1 MPWKTVRVRSV
12 SKAWPYVNL
21 CMHAYVYFAI
31 CLTTALT
38 PYPTE
43 FGMLIGGQW
52 ESVIGSTDSDG
63 TLPTLQQRWNEALLR
78 CMLTRHMENW
88 SKRGFQARGL
98 VQNQSSRG
106 MGDEDDELIV
116 VPRSRMQQ
124 DDGFTSS
131 SIKKA
136 GWLYYQIPFSSLLI
150 RLATNLSCAAPLP
163 AKGRQSGAASGR
175 GHPAVVSASEVG
187 AKGRQQPIIAAGR
200 GHPADSSKRS
210 GTSCPIILTTE
221 YQPSNFLVCIHSQHS
236 CTVACAET
244 CPLR

>member
-136 GWLYYQIPFSSLLI
+136 GWLYYQSNSLF
-150 RLATNLSCAAPLP
+150 
-163 AKGRQSGAASGR
+163 
-175 GHPAVVSASEVG
+175 
-187 AKGRQQPIIAAGR
+187 
-200 GHPADSSKRS
+200 
-210 GTSCPIILTTE
+210 ILTHSISYKSILRSSSTCE
-221 YQPSNFLVCIHSQHS
+221 RSPIRCSVWTWTPSS
-236 CTVACAET
+236 CF
-244 CPLR
+244 RI